1 MPTESPCNDAQLTTV
16 VEAFEGNVMHLT
28 GSVTPSDSIP
38 SFIPADQAYFWSLTW
53 QESERRALD
62 DLAAGRSQSFADPAE
77 AVRHL
82 LGGGDQR

>member
-1 MPTESPCNDAQLTTV
+1 MPTESLCDDGPLTTII
-16 VEAFEGNVMHLT
+16 ESFGGDVMHLA
-28 GSVTPSDSIP
+28 GSITSSDSIP

-62 DLAAGRSQSFADPAE
+62 DISAGRVQSFADPAE

-82 LGGGDQR
+82 LGRGDPQ